1 MSKKVILK
9 GQVLATE
16 EFVEEKVSKIIIK
29 ETPSLSGTY
38 KSDEAGSGFTFA
50 MDNVNALLAA
60 IAGKPRAVQITL
72 VDSVNVRG
80 YKVVCLV
87 GFTNSDI
94 EEVTFEFTTQLKGTH
109 FRHYGTAQ
117 LTNGCVTADVIVT
130 SSDYNG

>member
-16 EFVEEKVSKIIIK
+16 EYVEERISKVAIK
-29 ETPSLSGTY
+29 ETPSLSGTF
-38 KSDEAGSGFTFA
+38 KSDTGDGFILP
-50 MDNVNALLAA
+50 MDNVNALLAT
-60 IAGKPRAVQITL
+60 IAGKPRAVQATL
-72 VDSVNVRG
+72 VDSTHARG

-94 EEVTFEFTTQLKGTH
+94 EEVTFEFTIQLQGLY
-109 FRHYGTAQ
+109 FRHYGTAT